1 VASTAI
7 AAVLAG
13 PPRPARVLGAS
24 STAVYLV
31 VQGVDAAPE
40 VVAIVAERA
49 VHLPLGVAVPG
60 QAPPVRDPGAVLV
73 GGGAIALGRWS
84 LVPARWVDPRPHL
97 PGRPLGPRLEEVEDL
112 LAVPAETAGVAAHP
126 AIVVADGL
134 RAGDP
139 GPALALLGQGPGLTP
154 AGDDVVAGAAAAL
167 AVLER
172 LDAAAADAVVAA
184 ARVATTVLSAAL
196 LRCAVRG
203 EVVPQAAELL
213 RALCGHA
220 SPAAAL
226 DRLLGVGHTTGAAL
240 ALGLCAGVRSALGG

>member
-184 ARVATTVLSAAL
+184 ARV
-196 LRCAVRG
+196 
-203 EVVPQAAELL
+203 PQAAELL